1 MDLSFSYVR
10 LYVNEQVYN
19 IYYDRR
25 YYEIDRL
32 KRHVQGIQGSDLE
45 AGCSK
50 A

>member
-1 MDLSFSYVR
+1 MDFPFLPVVIYVI
-10 LYVNEQVYN
+10 EQIQN

-25 YYEIDRL
+25 YYEIDRFE
-32 KRHVQGIQGSDLE
+32 RHVQGIQGVDLE